1 MKHITLPRPIVN
13 QILHLA
19 QSEPDREVCGLVSA
33 RDNQPLRCI
42 PIANVADE
50 PGKLFTMDP
59 KQQIDAMRQMREQ
72 GETLFAIYHSHP
84 TSPAEPSATDLEQAG
99 YPDVLHLIVSLNTKG
114 VLELRG
120 YLFENGR
127 AEAVHLEILED

>member
-1 MKHITLPRPIVN
+1 MKHVTLPRPIVN

-19 QSEPDREVCGLVSA
+19 QREPEREVCGLVSA
-33 RDNQPLRCI
+33 RDGRPVRCI
-42 PIANVADE
+42 PVANVADE

-59 KQQIDAMRQMREQ
+59 GQQIDAMRQMREQ

-84 TSPAEPSATDLEQAG
+84 TSPAEPSAIDIEQVG
-99 YPDVLHLIVSLNTKG
+99 YPDVLYLIVSLNTTG

-120 YLFENGR
+120 YRFEDGQP
-127 AEAVHLEILED
+127 EPVHLEILED